1 MSAKDIFHNT
11 VRLALEKDGWTI
23 TKDPL
28 FLKPSTRVRIFID
41 LEAEKFM
48 SSEKGESLIAVEVKS
63 FVGLST
69 IS

>member
-41 LEAEKFM
+41 LEAEKFI
-48 SSEKGESLIAVEVKS
+48 SAEKGESLIAVEVKS